1 MAPVRLAKSSYFLR
15 VSGSIA
21 SRYSAAYHYRFMHT
35 ARSHLSKS
43 PCLLFLA
50 LLAFSAAL
58 CPGSGVAL
66 AQESNEILPLSQVRA
81 GMQGY
86 AYTIFAGRAV
96 GKFRPRVVGGFADFP
111 GPQPF
116 HRPEPVEGPKSWPN
130 CGGARSSRRPVL
142 PRRKLAGALSLKLGV
157 FTKEPIGGVTPIQD
171 VLNPPSQTAA
181 AQAATQQFGLPSEAS
196 TRTGLPSG
204 SALEPIETPL
214 VFSGFQSA
222 ALQQF
227 ANQLQGY
234 GIVAAQ
240 GGTASPRPDDGR
252 LVAGDMAGMVLVQG
266 DASINSACTVT
277 AVQADRVYLCGHPFL
292 SLGDIQI
299 PMARSRVVT
308 TLSSDLA
315 STKIVN
321 VGGSIG
327 TITGDHLTAVTG
339 KLGAPPAMIP
349 LDLTLLVSG
358 AAPAKQKSLHF
369 ELVNHPKL
377 TPLLV
382 AITTFSGLTQN
393 SLYGEGT
400 TLHLSGEIRL
410 QGHAAV
416 QIENTFA
423 PGDSLSPDGLPI
435 ALTMQNVFTRLFA
448 NSFEPAKVDRIALRV
463 ESVPGRKSFAIE
475 SAWLEKGEA
484 APGET
489 LRVRV
494 LLRPYRGPA
503 RVEETTVRIPEQ
515 VSRGTT
521 LRILVSDADLLNRAS
536 RGFAFAGA
544 GSGPTGLDQLIALLN
559 RERRNDRL
567 YVGLFVPAPTLLW
580 DDKELPNVPL
590 SQINIVDGRPTP
602 GSVQVLRESLAS
614 EASIPLGGPVSGVIS
629 LNLQIR

>member
-1 MAPVRLAKSSYFLR
+1 MY
-15 VSGSIA
+15 
-21 SRYSAAYHYRFMHT
+21 T
-35 ARSHLSKS
+35 AQSHLSKS
-43 PCLLFLA
+43 RCLLFLA
-50 LLAFSAAL
+50 LLAFSGAL
-58 CPGSGVAL
+58 CLGPNAAI

-86 AYTIFAGRAV
+86 AYTIFAGDQV
-96 GKFRPRVVGGFADFP
+96 EKFDLEVIGVLENFL
-111 GPQPF
+111 
-116 HRPEPVEGPKSWPN
+116 GPKQSIILVQLKGPKVEHT
-130 CGGARSSRRPVL
+130 GVVAGMSGSPVYL
-142 PRRKLAGALSLKLGV
+142 DGKLAGALSLKLGV

-214 VFSGFQSA
+214 VFSGFQPA

-349 LDLTLLVSG
+349 LDLTLQVSG
-358 AAPAKQKSLHF
+358 AEPAKQKSLHF

-515 VSRGTT
+515 ASRGTT

-629 LNLQIR
+629 LNLQVR

>member
-1 MAPVRLAKSSYFLR
+1 
-15 VSGSIA
+15 
-21 SRYSAAYHYRFMHT
+21 MHT
-35 ARSHLSKS
+35 ARLHLFKS
-43 PCLLFLA
+43 RNLILA
-50 LLAFSAAL
+50 LLAFPAVL
-58 CPGSGVAL
+58 CLGTRVAH
-66 AQESNEILPLSQVRA
+66 AQESNELLPLNQVRA

-86 AYTIFAGRAV
+86 AYTIFAGDQIE
-96 GKFRPRVVGGFADFP
+96 KFNLEVIGVLDNFLGPRQSIILVQLKGAKVEHTGVVAGMSGS
-111 GPQPF
+111 
-116 HRPEPVEGPKSWPN
+116 PVYLDG
-130 CGGARSSRRPVL
+130 
-142 PRRKLAGALSLKLGV
+142 KLAGALSLKLGI
-157 FTKEPIGGVTPIQD
+157 FTKEPIAGVTPIND
-171 VLNPPSQTAA
+171 VLNPPPQPAT
-181 AQAATQQFGLPSEAS
+181 AQAATQQLGLPSEAS

-214 VFSGFQSA
+214 VFSGFQPA

-234 GIVAAQ
+234 GFVAAQ
-240 GGTASPRPDDGR
+240 GGTAAPQADDGH

-266 DASINSACTVT
+266 DVSIKSACTVT
-277 AVQADRVYLCGHPFL
+277 AVRADRPFL

-321 VGGSIG
+321 VGGPIG

-339 KLGAPPAMIP
+339 KLGTAPPMIP
-349 LDLTLLVSG
+349 LELTLLVSG
-358 AAPAKQKSLHF
+358 AEPAKQKKLHF
-369 ELVNHPKL
+369 ELVNLPKL

-382 AITTFSGLTQN
+382 ALTTFNGLTQN

-410 QGHAAV
+410 QGHLPV
-416 QIENTFA
+416 HIENTFA

-435 ALTMQNVFTRLFA
+435 ALTMQNIFARLFL
-448 NSFEPAKVDRIALRV
+448 NSFEPAKVESITLQV
-463 ESVPGRKSFAIE
+463 ESVPGRKSFTIE

-503 RVEETTVRIPEQ
+503 RVEETTVRVPEQ
-515 VSRGTT
+515 IARGTT
-521 LRILVSDADLLNRAS
+521 LRVLVSDADLLNRAS

-544 GSGPTGLDQLIALLN
+544 GSGPNGLDQLIALLN

-567 YVGLFVPAPTLLW
+567 YVGLFAPSPTLLW
-580 DDKELPNVPL
+580 DDKELPNIPL
-590 SQINIVDGRPTP
+590 SQINVVDGRPTP
-602 GSVQVLRESLAS
+602 GTVQILRESLAS